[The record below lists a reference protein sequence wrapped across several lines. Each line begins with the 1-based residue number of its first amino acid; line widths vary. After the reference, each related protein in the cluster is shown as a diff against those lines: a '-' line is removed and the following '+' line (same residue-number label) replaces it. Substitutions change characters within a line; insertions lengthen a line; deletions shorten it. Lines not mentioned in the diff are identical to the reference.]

1 MGKKGNKVAML
12 AQKPQATHFAI
23 KQVCEE
29 MAGVFYEGAA
39 HDNQFYK
46 FYPNQTDFIR
56 REWWRFIAT
65 AKESMWGILRGE
77 ADANMRLHGMTD
89 AQIEKTKQETFDILS
104 KEGTLPKN
112 GKMVGM
118 QEFSGIPAGHA

>member
-46 FYPNQTDFIR
+46 FYPNQSDFIK

-65 AKESMWGILRGE
+65 AKESLWGILRGE
-77 ADANMRLHGMTD
+77 ADASMRARGMSESE
-89 AQIEKTKQETFDILS
+89 IEKTKQDTFDVLS
-104 KEGTLPKN
+104 KEGTLPKS
-112 GKMVGM
+112 GKMVSM
-118 QEFSGIPAGHA
+118 AQYAGIPADHA